1 MNKYNLIARSRFHL
15 YFEHNLNLIAVQ
27 LMSSE
32 EFIRDKFFY
41 VQYVADEEEAQL
53 LLDMKN
59 ESELNSAENQSVE

>member
-15 YFEHNLNLIAVQ
+15 YFEYNAVLITIQPTESA
-27 LMSSE
+27 
-32 EFIRDKFFY
+32 EFIRNMFFY
-41 VQYVADEEEAQL
+41 LPYVANEEEAQL